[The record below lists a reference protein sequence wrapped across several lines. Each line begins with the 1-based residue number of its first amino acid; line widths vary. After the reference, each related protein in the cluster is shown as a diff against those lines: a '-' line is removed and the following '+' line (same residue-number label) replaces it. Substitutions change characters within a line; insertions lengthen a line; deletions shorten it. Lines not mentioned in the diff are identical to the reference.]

1 MNLPGG
7 GWLVECCPEPMKHS
21 SVLSW
26 VAIPLLALVMLAWRE
41 ATRPDLVEP
50 VAQDSVA
57 RVLPAQ
63 QPLPTATLAL
73 AFGFSEPGERLAS
86 QAGLV
91 LKACFIP
98 SRGQPRA
105 LVGSREGDS
114 FYGVGDRLPGGSVL
128 RRIDVGAI
136 TLWVEGREEVL
147 TLSGGGANVFA
158 QSGSSAVR
166 VSAHAESPRLLREV
180 Q

>member
-1 MNLPGG
+1 
-7 GWLVECCPEPMKHS
+7 MKHS

-26 VAIPLLALVMLAWRE
+26 VAIPLLALVVLAWRE
-41 ATRPDLVEP
+41 VTRPGLVEA
-50 VAQDSVA
+50 VGQVSVA
-57 RVLPAQ
+57 SALPAKQ
-63 QPLPTATLAL
+63 LLPTATLAL

-98 SRGQPRA
+98 SRGQTRA

-114 FYGVGDRLPGGSVL
+114 FYSVGERLPGGSVL

-136 TLWVEGREEVL
+136 TLWVDGREETL
-147 TLSGGGANVFA
+147 TLSGGRANVFV

-166 VSAHAESPRLLREV
+166 GPAPADSPRLLREV

>member
-1 MNLPGG
+1 
-7 GWLVECCPEPMKHS
+7 MKPA
-21 SVLSW
+21 SVLPW
-26 VAIPLLALVMLAWRE
+26 VVIPLLASVMLAWRE
-41 ATRPDLVEP
+41 ATRPGVVEP
-50 VAQDSVA
+50 VGQGHVA
-57 RVLPAQ
+57 RALPTQ
-63 QPLPTATLAL
+63 QPLPAATLAL

-98 SRGQPRA
+98 SRGQTRA

-114 FYGVGDRLPGGSVL
+114 FYSVGDRLPGGSVL

-136 TLWVEGREEVL
+136 TLWADGREETL
-147 TLSGGGANVFA
+147 GLSGGRANVFV
-158 QSGSSAVR
+158 QSGSSATR
-166 VSAHAESPRLLREV
+166 GPAPADSPRLLREV